1 MIGFLERVFMNDE
14 VMFLVGGIAGVA
26 ALIAILA
33 YNAVRGVHGSL
44 TAAKVG
50 EVYNFEYEQPYH
62 GEAKRV
68 LAKVIEPV
76 HTLNEYQIR
85 KLNARSRYRANDPIF
100 QRTNHLVTC
109 EMPTG
114 EIRQFYAER
123 AKNVR
128 RTLLSGRFLRT
139 AAAALL

>member
-1 MIGFLERVFMNDE
+1 MSDE
-14 VMFLVGGIAGVA
+14 VMFLIGGIAGVV

-33 YNAVRGVHGSL
+33 YNAVRGVRGSL

-50 EVYNFEYEQPYH
+50 EVYNFEYQQPYH
-62 GEAKRV
+62 GDAKRV
-68 LAKVIEPV
+68 LARVIEPV
-76 HTLNEYQIR
+76 HKLDDVQIR
-85 KLNARSRYRANDPIF
+85 RLNLRSRYRSNDPVF
-100 QRTNHLVTC
+100 QRTSHLVTC

-128 RTLLSGRFLRT
+128 RTFIPGRFVRT

>member
-1 MIGFLERVFMNDE
+1 MSDE
-14 VMFLVGGIAGVA
+14 VMFLVGGIAGVV
-26 ALIAILA
+26 ALIAVLA
-33 YNAVRGVHGSL
+33 YNAIRGVHGSL

-62 GEAKRV
+62 GDSKRV

-76 HTLNEYQIR
+76 HKLDDVQIR
-85 KLNARSRYRANDPIF
+85 RLNLRSRYRSNDPVF
-100 QRTNHLVTC
+100 QRTHHLVTC

-128 RTLLSGRFLRT
+128 RTFIPGRFVRA

>member
-1 MIGFLERVFMNDE
+1 MSDT
-14 VMFLVGGIAGVA
+14 VMFLIGGIAGVV
-26 ALIAILA
+26 ALVAILA
-33 YNAVRGVHGSL
+33 YNAVRGVGGSL
-44 TAAKVG
+44 TTAKVG

-62 GEAKRV
+62 GDSRRV

-76 HTLNEYQIR
+76 HTLNDYQIR
-85 KLNARSRYRANDPIF
+85 KLNARSRYRANDPVF
-100 QRTNHLVTC
+100 QRTHHLVTC

-128 RTLLSGRFLRT
+128 RTLIPGRFVRT
-139 AAAALL
+139 AVAAML